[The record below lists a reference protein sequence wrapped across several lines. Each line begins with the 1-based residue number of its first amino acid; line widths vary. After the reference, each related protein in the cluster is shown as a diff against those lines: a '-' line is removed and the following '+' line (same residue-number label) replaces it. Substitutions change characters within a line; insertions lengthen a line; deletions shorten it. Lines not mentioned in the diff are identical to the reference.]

1 MLFQVIIMQLF
12 KKYTYLHNVEI
23 LILTFR
29 HFDPLSFY
37 IQVTTNKLHCLSSDR
52 HLEGFLKDF
61 EIFILHT

>member
-37 IQVTTNKLHCLSSDR
+37 IQVTTNELHCLYPDS